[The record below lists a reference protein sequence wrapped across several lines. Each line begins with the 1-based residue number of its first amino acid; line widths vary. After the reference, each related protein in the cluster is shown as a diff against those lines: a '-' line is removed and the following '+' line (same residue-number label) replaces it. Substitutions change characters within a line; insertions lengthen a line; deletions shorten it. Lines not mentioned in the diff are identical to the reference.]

1 MLRLRSILSRRA
13 AAGGRGQ
20 IPHRRPGAG
29 ARLRLWRRGE
39 RGTSAVELAFVLPVL
54 LLLIL
59 GAVDFGQLV
68 LYHNAVSEAARDGAR
83 VGMVRV
89 TPNPTVTSPPVITTP
104 IAEAIEAAA
113 REKVLLGGR
122 ATVVAAVVPPAG
134 QTVADSY
141 HGYAVRVV
149 VTSEYQPIGLLGGV
163 TNVQVRGA
171 SQINR

>member
-1 MLRLRSILSRRA
+1 
-13 AAGGRGQ
+13 
-20 IPHRRPGAG
+20 
-29 ARLRLWRRGE
+29 LRLWRRGE

-89 TPNPTVTSPPVITTP
+89 TPNPTVTAPPVITSAQATA
-104 IAEAIEAAA
+104 IAEAA
-113 REKVLLGGR
+113 REKAGPLGPN
-122 ATVVAAVVPPAG
+122 ATVVATVVG
-134 QTVADSY
+134 DSY
-141 HGYAVRVV
+141 RGYAVRVV
-149 VTSEYQPIGLLGGV
+149 VSSQYQPIGLLGGV
-163 TNVQVRGA
+163 TNVQVRAG